1 LLRAPCKQHLGHE
14 KEENIMR
21 KVILGMNITLDGHVA
36 GPDGELDWAFRT
48 MSPDLGEW
56 VTELLRGVDTVLLGH
71 TTYLQ
76 QAVAWPTQTSEM
88 ATLLNSHAKIVF
100 SSQLRALEWNY
111 SRLAVSDVAQE
122 IAHLKQQPGRDIYV
136 TGGARLARS
145 LSQRGLIDE
154 YNLTI
159 HPILLGSGMSL
170 FREPSEEIALTWV
183 HTILFESSAIQ
194 LIYQKAAA
202 QQEQR
207 PDQQSV
213 Q

>member
-1 LLRAPCKQHLGHE
+1 
-14 KEENIMR
+14 M
-21 KVILGMNITLDGHVA
+21 
-36 GPDGELDWAFRT
+36 
-48 MSPDLGEW
+48 
-56 VTELLRGVDTVLLGH
+56 
-71 TTYLQ
+71 
-76 QAVAWPTQTSEM
+76 WPSQTSEM

-170 FREPSEEIALTWV
+170 FREPSEAIALTWV
-183 HTILFESSAIQ
+183 HTIPFESSAIQ

>member
-1 LLRAPCKQHLGHE
+1 
-14 KEENIMR
+14 MR
-21 KVILGMNITLDGHVA
+21 KVRLTINVTLDGYVA
-36 GPDGELDWAFRT
+36 GPNGELDWVFRT
-48 MSPDLGEW
+48 MSSTQVAW
-56 VTELLRGVDTVLLGH
+56 TTAFLREVDTILIGH
-71 TTYLQ
+71 TTYLEQ
-76 QAVAWPTQTSEM
+76 VAMWPSQTSEM

-122 IAHLKQQPGRDIYV
+122 IAHLKREPGRDIYV

-159 HPILLGSGMSL
+159 HPILLGSGMSP

-183 HTILFESSAIQ
+183 HTIPFESSAIQ